1 MKNVCCMFKK
11 ECWLSKSAI
20 YKFPMGSR
28 TTDNEMC
35 QLKFMGPKR
44 VLEIFGAKLSK

>member
-1 MKNVCCMFKK
+1 MKNVCCMFNK